1 MSELSVLPTFRRS
14 EPIHLALIGM
24 SGAGKS
30 YWSSKLRTQGFHSF
44 CCDDLIEKKL
54 AEFLRLPNG
63 KKLSMAE
70 WMGHPYETHYIQAEK
85 RYLRFE
91 VEMMESICSFL
102 SEIEYQNKNVVV
114 DTTGSLIY
122 TGETLI
128 GCLREI
134 TTIVYLKAQL
144 GSIKEMY
151 ETFLRDPKPVLWQGR
166 FNKQPQESNQE
177 SLLRCYPELLRSRQR
192 EYERYADVVI
202 DFETLRKRG
211 FGVKGFLETIQK
223 NA

>member
-14 EPIHLALIGM
+14 EPIRLALIGM

-30 YWSSKLRTQGFHSF
+30 YWSSKLINQGFHSF

-54 AEFLRLPNG
+54 EEFLWLPNG

-70 WMGHPYETHYIQAEK
+70 WMGHPYEPRYIQAEQN
-85 RYLRFE
+85 YLEFE

-102 SEIEYQNKNVVV
+102 REDGYKNKNVVV

-122 TGETLI
+122 TGEPLI

-144 GSIKEMY
+144 GSIKAMY

-177 SLLRCYPELLRSRQR
+177 ALLRCYPELLRSRQR

>member
-1 MSELSVLPTFRRS
+1 M
-14 EPIHLALIGM
+14 
-24 SGAGKS
+24 
-30 YWSSKLRTQGFHSF
+30 
-44 CCDDLIEKKL
+44 
-54 AEFLRLPNG
+54 PNG

-70 WMGHPYETHYIQAEK
+70 WMGHPYEPQYIQAEQN
-85 RYLRFE
+85 YLEFE

-102 SEIEYQNKNVVV
+102 REDGYQDKNVVV

-144 GSIKEMY
+144 GSIKAMY

-177 SLLRCYPELLRSRQR
+177 ALLRCYPELLRSRQR

>member
-24 SGAGKS
+24 SGTGKS
-30 YWSSKLRTQGFHSF
+30 YWSSKLINHGFHSF

-54 AEFLRLPNG
+54 EDFLWLPNG

-70 WMGHPYETHYIQAEK
+70 WMGHPYEPQYIQAEQN
-85 RYLRFE
+85 YLEFE

-102 SEIEYQNKNVVV
+102 REDVYQGKNVVV

-128 GCLREI
+128 GCLKEI

-144 GSIKEMY
+144 GSIKTMY

-177 SLLRCYPELLRSRQR
+177 ALLRCYPELLRSRQR

-202 DFETLRKRG
+202 DFETLHKRG

-223 NA
+223 NS

>member
-30 YWSSKLRTQGFHSF
+30 YWSSKLINQGFHSF

-54 AEFLRLPNG
+54 EEFLWLPSD

-70 WMGHPYETHYIQAEK
+70 WMGHPYEPQYIQAEQN
-85 RYLRFE
+85 YLEFE
-91 VEMMESICSFL
+91 MEMIESICSFL
-102 SEIEYQNKNVVV
+102 REDGYQDKNVVV

-122 TGETLI
+122 IGETLI
-128 GCLREI
+128 RCLREI
-134 TTIVYLKAQL
+134 TTIVHLKAQL
-144 GSIKEMY
+144 GSIKAMY

-177 SLLRCYPELLRSRQR
+177 ALLRCYPELLRSRQR

>member
-30 YWSSKLRTQGFHSF
+30 YWSSKLINQGFHSF

-54 AEFLRLPNG
+54 EEFLWLPNG

-70 WMGHPYETHYIQAEK
+70 WMGHPYEPQYIQAEQN
-85 RYLRFE
+85 YLEFE

-102 SEIEYQNKNVVV
+102 REDRYKDKNVVV

-134 TTIVYLKAQL
+134 TTVVYLKAQL
-144 GSIKEMY
+144 GSIKAMY

-177 SLLRCYPELLRSRQR
+177 ALLRCYPELLRSRQR

-223 NA
+223 NS

>member
-30 YWSSKLRTQGFHSF
+30 YWSSKLINQGFHSF

-54 AEFLRLPNG
+54 EEFLWLPNG
-63 KKLSMAE
+63 KKLSMAQ
-70 WMGHPYETHYIQAEK
+70 WMGHPYEPQYIQAEQN
-85 RYLRFE
+85 YLEFE
-91 VEMMESICSFL
+91 MEMMESICSFL
-102 SEIEYQNKNVVV
+102 REDVYQGKNVVV
-114 DTTGSLIY
+114 DTTGSFIY

-128 GCLREI
+128 GCLKEI

-144 GSIKEMY
+144 GSIKTMY

-177 SLLRCYPELLRSRQR
+177 ALLRCYPELLRSRQR

-202 DFETLRKRG
+202 DFETLHKRG

-223 NA
+223 NS

>member
-14 EPIHLALIGM
+14 EPIRLALIGM

-30 YWSSKLRTQGFHSF
+30 YWSSKLINQGFHSF

-54 AEFLRLPNG
+54 EEFLWLPNG

-70 WMGHPYETHYIQAEK
+70 WMGHPYEPQYIQAEQN
-85 RYLRFE
+85 YLEFE

-102 SEIEYQNKNVVV
+102 REDRYQDKNDVV

-144 GSIKEMY
+144 GSIKAMY

-177 SLLRCYPELLRSRQR
+177 ALLRCYP
-192 EYERYADVVI
+192 
-202 DFETLRKRG
+202 
-211 FGVKGFLETIQK
+211 
-223 NA
+223 

>member
-30 YWSSKLRTQGFHSF
+30 YWSSKLINQGFHSF

-54 AEFLRLPNG
+54 EEFLWLPNG

-70 WMGHPYETHYIQAEK
+70 WMGHPYEQQYIQAE
-85 RYLRFE
+85 RNYLEFE

-102 SEIEYQNKNVVV
+102 REDVYQDKNVVV

-144 GSIKEMY
+144 GSIKAMY
-151 ETFLRDPKPVLWQGR
+151 ETFLQDPKPVLWQGR
-166 FNKQPQESNQE
+166 FNKHPQESNQE
-177 SLLRCYPELLRSRQR
+177 ALFRCYPELLRSRQR
-192 EYERYADVVI
+192 EYERYADIVI
-202 DFETLRKRG
+202 DFETLHKRG
-211 FGVKGFLETIQK
+211 FGVKSFLETIQK

>member
-30 YWSSKLRTQGFHSF
+30 YWSSKLRTQGFFSF
-44 CCDDLIEKKL
+44 CCDDLIEKNL

-70 WMGHPYETHYIQAEK
+70 WMGHPYEPHYIQAEEL
-85 RYLRFE
+85 YLGFE

-102 SEIEYQNKNVVV
+102 REDEYKGKNVVV

-134 TTIVYLKAQL
+134 TTIVYLKAPL
-144 GSIKEMY
+144 GSIKAMY
-151 ETFLRDPKPVLWQGR
+151 ETFLLDPKPVLWQGG

-177 SLLRCYPELLRSRQR
+177 ALLRCYPELLRSRQR
-192 EYERYADVVI
+192 EYERYADVTI
-202 DFETLRKRG
+202 DFETLRKRK
-211 FGVKGFLETIQK
+211 FGVNGFLETIQK

>member
-14 EPIHLALIGM
+14 EPIRLALIGM

-30 YWSSKLRTQGFHSF
+30 YWSSKLINQGFHSF

-54 AEFLRLPNG
+54 EELLCLPNG
-63 KKLSMAE
+63 KKLSMAT
-70 WMGHPYETHYIQAEK
+70 WMGHPYEPQYIQAEQN
-85 RYLRFE
+85 YLEIE

-102 SEIEYQNKNVVV
+102 REDGYQDKNVVV

-122 TGETLI
+122 TGSTLI

-144 GSIKEMY
+144 GSIKAMY

-177 SLLRCYPELLRSRQR
+177 ALLRCYPELLKSRQR
-192 EYERYADVVI
+192 EYERYADVAI
-202 DFETLRKRG
+202 DFETLHKRG

-223 NA
+223 KV

>member
-1 MSELSVLPTFRRS
+1 MSELSVLPTFRGS
-14 EPIHLALIGM
+14 KPIHLALIGM

-30 YWSSKLRTQGFHSF
+30 YWSSKLINQGFHSF

-54 AEFLRLPNG
+54 EEFLWLPDG

-70 WMGHPYETHYIQAEK
+70 WMGHPYEPQYIQAE
-85 RYLRFE
+85 RNYLEFE
-91 VEMMESICSFL
+91 VEMMGSICSFL
-102 SEIEYQNKNVVV
+102 REDGYRGKNVVV

-144 GSIKEMY
+144 GSIKAMY
-151 ETFLRDPKPVLWQGR
+151 ETFLKDPKPVLWQGR

-177 SLLRCYPELLRSRQR
+177 ALLRCYPELLRSRQR

>member
-30 YWSSKLRTQGFHSF
+30 YWSSKLINQGFHSF

-54 AEFLRLPNG
+54 EEFLWLPNG
-63 KKLSMAE
+63 KKLSMAQ
-70 WMGHPYETHYIQAEK
+70 WMGHPYEPQYIQAEQN
-85 RYLRFE
+85 YLEFE

-102 SEIEYQNKNVVV
+102 REDRYKDKNVVV

-122 TGETLI
+122 TGATLI

-144 GSIKEMY
+144 GSIKAMY

-166 FNKQPQESNQE
+166 FNKHSQESNQE
-177 SLLRCYPELLRSRQR
+177 ALLRCYPELLRSRQR

-223 NA
+223 NS

>member
-1 MSELSVLPTFRRS
+1 MTELSVLPTFRKS

-30 YWSSKLRTQGFHSF
+30 YWSSKLINQGFHSF

-54 AEFLRLPNG
+54 EEFLWLPNC

-70 WMGHPYETHYIQAEK
+70 WMGHPYEPQYIQAEQN
-85 RYLRFE
+85 YLEFE

-102 SEIEYQNKNVVV
+102 RENRYQNKNVVV

-144 GSIKEMY
+144 GSIKAMY

-177 SLLRCYPELLRSRQR
+177 ALLRCYPELLRSRQR

-202 DFETLRKRG
+202 DFETLHKRG
-211 FGVKGFLETIQK
+211 FGVKAFLETIQK

>member
-1 MSELSVLPTFRRS
+1 M
-14 EPIHLALIGM
+14 IN
-24 SGAGKS
+24 
-30 YWSSKLRTQGFHSF
+30 QGFHSF

-54 AEFLRLPNG
+54 EEFLWLPNG

-70 WMGHPYETHYIQAEK
+70 WMGHPYEPQYIQAEK
-85 RYLRFE
+85 RYLEFE
-91 VEMMESICSFL
+91 VEMMGSICSFL
-102 SEIEYQNKNVVV
+102 REDVYKDKNVVV

-134 TTIVYLKAQL
+134 TTIVYLKAPL
-144 GSIKEMY
+144 GYIKSMY
-151 ETFLRDPKPVLWQGR
+151 GTFLRDPKPVLWQGR

-177 SLLRCYPELLRSRQR
+177 ALLRCYPELLRSRQR

-211 FGVKGFLETIQK
+211 FGVKSFLEAIQK

>member
-30 YWSSKLRTQGFHSF
+30 YWSSKLINQGFHSF

-54 AEFLRLPNG
+54 EDFLWLPNG

-70 WMGHPYETHYIQAEK
+70 WMGHPYEPQYIQAEQN
-85 RYLRFE
+85 YLEFE

-102 SEIEYQNKNVVV
+102 REDVYQGKNVVV

-122 TGETLI
+122 TGETLM
-128 GCLREI
+128 GCLKEI

-144 GSIKEMY
+144 GSIKTMY

-166 FNKQPQESNQE
+166 FNKHPQESNQE
-177 SLLRCYPELLRSRQR
+177 ALLRCYPELLRSRQR

-202 DFETLRKRG
+202 DFETLHKRG

-223 NA
+223 NS

>member
-24 SGAGKS
+24 SGTGKS
-30 YWSSKLRTQGFHSF
+30 YWSSKLINQGFHSF

-54 AEFLRLPNG
+54 EDFLWLPNG

-70 WMGHPYETHYIQAEK
+70 WMGHPYEPQYIQAEQN
-85 RYLRFE
+85 YLEFE

-102 SEIEYQNKNVVV
+102 REDVYQGKNVVV
-114 DTTGSLIY
+114 DTTGSFIY

-128 GCLREI
+128 GCLKEI

-144 GSIKEMY
+144 GSIKTMY

-177 SLLRCYPELLRSRQR
+177 ALLRCYPELLRSRQR

-202 DFETLRKRG
+202 DFETLHKRG

-223 NA
+223 NS

>member
-1 MSELSVLPTFRRS
+1 MSELSVLSTFRRS

-30 YWSSKLRTQGFHSF
+30 YWSSKLINQGFHSF

-54 AEFLRLPNG
+54 EEFLWLPNG

-70 WMGHPYETHYIQAEK
+70 WMGHPYEPQYIQAEQN
-85 RYLRFE
+85 YLEFE

-102 SEIEYQNKNVVV
+102 REDWYQDKNVVV

-144 GSIKEMY
+144 GSFKAMY

-166 FNKQPQESNQE
+166 FNKQPQESNRE
-177 SLLRCYPELLRSRQR
+177 ALLRCYPELLRSRQR

-202 DFETLRKRG
+202 DFETLHKTE

-223 NA
+223 NV

>member
-30 YWSSKLRTQGFHSF
+30 YWSSKLINQGFHSF

-54 AEFLRLPNG
+54 EEFLCLPNG
-63 KKLSMAE
+63 KKISMAE
-70 WMGHPYETHYIQAEK
+70 WMGHPYEPQYIQAEQN
-85 RYLRFE
+85 YLEFE

-102 SEIEYQNKNVVV
+102 REDGYQDKNVVV

-144 GSIKEMY
+144 GSIKAMY

-166 FNKQPQESNQE
+166 FNKQPQESNQAA
-177 SLLRCYPELLRSRQR
+177 LLRCYPELLRSRQR

-211 FGVKGFLETIQK
+211 FGVKGFLETILK
-223 NA
+223 NS

>member
-1 MSELSVLPTFRRS
+1 MSEISVLPTIRRS
-14 EPIHLALIGM
+14 DPIHLALIGM

-30 YWSSKLRTQGFHSF
+30 YWSSKLINQGFHSF

-54 AEFLRLPNG
+54 EEFLWLPNG
-63 KKLSMAE
+63 KKISMAE
-70 WMGHPYETHYIQAEK
+70 WMGHPYEPQYIQAEQN
-85 RYLRFE
+85 YLEFE

-102 SEIEYQNKNVVV
+102 REDGYQDKNVVV

-128 GCLREI
+128 GCLGEI

-144 GSIKEMY
+144 GSIKAMY

-177 SLLRCYPELLRSRQR
+177 ALLRCYPELLRSRQR
-192 EYERYADVVI
+192 EYERYADVTI
-202 DFETLRKRG
+202 DFETLRKRE

>member
-14 EPIHLALIGM
+14 EPIRIALIGM

-30 YWSSKLRTQGFHSF
+30 YWSSKLIKQGFHSF
-44 CCDDLIEKKL
+44 CCDDLFEKKVE
-54 AEFLRLPNG
+54 EFLWLPNG
-63 KKLSMAE
+63 KMLSMAE
-70 WMGHPYETHYIQAEK
+70 WMGHPYEPRYIQAEQN
-85 RYLRFE
+85 YLEFE

-102 SEIEYQNKNVVV
+102 REDEYQDKNVVV

-122 TGETLI
+122 TGSTLI

-144 GSIKEMY
+144 GSIKAMY

-166 FNKQPQESNQE
+166 FNKHPQESNQE
-177 SLLRCYPELLRSRQR
+177 ALLRCYPELLRSRQR
-192 EYERYADVVI
+192 EYERYADVAI
-202 DFETLRKRG
+202 DFETLHKRG

>member
-30 YWSSKLRTQGFHSF
+30 YWSSKLINQGFHSF

-54 AEFLRLPNG
+54 EEFLWLPNG

-70 WMGHPYETHYIQAEK
+70 WMGHPYEPQYIQAEQN
-85 RYLRFE
+85 YLEFE

-102 SEIEYQNKNVVV
+102 REDVYQGKNVVV

-128 GCLREI
+128 GCLKEI

-144 GSIKEMY
+144 GSIKTMY

-177 SLLRCYPELLRSRQR
+177 ALLRCYPELLRSRQS

-202 DFETLRKRG
+202 DFETLHKRG

-223 NA
+223 NS

>member
-30 YWSSKLRTQGFHSF
+30 YWSSKLINQGFHSF

-54 AEFLRLPNG
+54 EEFLWLPNG

-70 WMGHPYETHYIQAEK
+70 WMGHPYESHYIQAEK
-85 RYLRFE
+85 NYLEFE

-102 SEIEYQNKNVVV
+102 REDEYRGKNVVV

-144 GSIKEMY
+144 GSIKAMY

-177 SLLRCYPELLRSRQR
+177 ALLRCYPELLRSRQS
-192 EYERYADVVI
+192 EYEHYADVVI
-202 DFETLRKRG
+202 DFETLHKRG